1 MYNSSNSLDTIA
13 FENAA
18 VDYQLSQFIDEMLPC
33 EVSRVLVIYTGGTIG
48 MSNTKQN
55 GYVPVPNFLADTL
68 SNQSRFHDLPSL
80 NTVFGRLSRNN
91 SSVNLESLPN
101 TSLNK
106 HLDPAMNGLLSH
118 HTIPP
123 EHATTN
129 GTASGAILPP
139 NTPVNKIRLPCFSH
153 LPNRQG
159 KIPSLITPPSLY
171 GKRIRYSIL
180 EYDPLLDSCNMTMT
194 DWVRIATDIE
204 ANYELFDAFIVLHG
218 TDTMAYTASALSFM
232 LEDLGKTVIIT
243 GSQVPITEIRNDA
256 IDNLLGAL
264 TIAGHFVIPEVCLYF
279 SNKLFRGNR
288 SSKMDAIDF
297 NAFDSPNLPP
307 LVKVG
312 INIDVDWSEVIRPT
326 SLSKFR
332 AHKSMNSNVASL
344 RLFPGITE
352 TTIRTFLA
360 PPIQGVVLETYG
372 AGNAPSTRA
381 DLIAALKEACDRGVI
396 IVNCTQCKRG
406 LVTDAYQTGKVLY
419 SAGVVPGNDMTPEC
433 ALTKLSYLLGH
444 NLPIP
449 KVREMMTKN
458 LRGELTVIQPRT
470 RFSYINR
477 TQALLQLLFR
487 AASNGMLTNTPQTGS
502 RIDVLRPKRT
512 QYQIKQQTQEDMVVI
527 EKQLKATKLEDAR
540 KRAIFTTA
548 GSEASSDSETASR
561 DEGPTPQSA
570 TLPKADDSEV
580 GVGPL
585 STEDQRW
592 IERSLYPLLICGAA
606 GSGDLEGLTKLWDVM
621 TDGQGVSKA
630 AQDLGPGQH
639 EDITT
644 SGYLGGNAVMG
655 GDGAGLS
662 HGDWEG
668 RSPLHIACSAGHLD
682 VVRFLLSH
690 GASIHVRDRLNHT
703 PLYDAVTRGNSVEV
717 VRMLRGTGAH
727 FNDSEV
733 SDLGWKLMIAGTEGD
748 LDRVRL
754 IAEAGYDLNR
764 PLFDQR
770 TVMHIVAAEHRHV
783 LVEYLLTQYP
793 EIDVTLK
800 DRLGRTCVDEAGAC
814 SACSQLFHA
823 K

>member
-1 MYNSSNSLDTIA
+1 MQSTPVPSDSLDTIA

-18 VDYQLSQFIDEMLPC
+18 VDYQLSQYIDEMLPC

-48 MSNTKQN
+48 MSNTKQF
-55 GYVPVPNFLADTL
+55 GYVPVPNFLAETL
-68 SNQSRFHDLPSL
+68 SGQARFHDLPSL
-80 NTVFGRLSRNN
+80 NTVFGRLSRTN
-91 SSVNLESLPN
+91 SSVDLQFKPH
-101 TSLNK
+101 TS
-106 HLDPAMNGLLSH
+106 AMNGLFTH

-123 EHATTN
+123 EQATLN
-129 GTASGAILPP
+129 GTASGATLPP
-139 NTPVNKIRLPCFSH
+139 NTPVNKIRIPCFSH
-153 LPNRQG
+153 LPNSQG

-204 ANYELFDAFIVLHG
+204 ANYQLYDAFIVLHG

-288 SSKMDAIDF
+288 SSKLDAIDF

-312 INIDVDWSEVIRPT
+312 INIDVNWSEVIRPT
-326 SLSKFR
+326 SLSRFR
-332 AHKSMNSNVASL
+332 AHKSMNPNVASL

-381 DLIAALKEACDRGVI
+381 DLIAALKEACDRGVV

-419 SAGVVPGNDMTPEC
+419 NAGVIPGNDMTPEC

-444 NLPIP
+444 NLPIA
-449 KVREMMTKN
+449 KVREMITKN
-458 LRGELTVIQPRT
+458 MRGELTVIHPRT

-477 TQALLQLLFR
+477 THSLLQLLFR
-487 AASNGMLTNTPQTGS
+487 AASNGKLSQNGQP
-502 RIDVLRPKRT
+502 RIASAPTEGQL
-512 QYQIKQQTQEDMVVI
+512 M
-527 EKQLKATKLEDAR
+527 EKQIDQVAQQLKQKTFHLGSNESD
-540 KRAIFTTA
+540 TSSDA
-548 GSEASSDSETASR
+548 GSGAEDL
-561 DEGPTPQSA
+561 
-570 TLPKADDSEV
+570 TLPTGADAQL
-580 GVGPL
+580 GVGSL
-585 STEDQRW
+585 SQEDQRW

-606 GSGDLEGLTKLWDVM
+606 GSGDLEGLKKLWEVM
-621 TDGQGVSKA
+621 ADGQGPNKVS
-630 AQDLGPGQH
+630 QSLGPASNDKTRSASPGF
-639 EDITT
+639 
-644 SGYLGGNAVMG
+644 LGGTAVMG
-655 GDGAGLS
+655 GDGIGMNS
-662 HGDWEG
+662 GDWEG

-682 VVRFLLSH
+682 VVCFLLSH

-703 PLYDAVTRGNSVEV
+703 PLYDAVTRSNNLEV
-717 VRMLRGTGAH
+717 VKVLRETGAH

-733 SDLGWKLMIAGTEGD
+733 SDLGWKLMIAATEGD
-748 LDRVRL
+748 LPRVSM

-770 TVMHIVAAEHRHV
+770 TVMHIVAAEHRHNV
-783 LVEYLLTQYP
+783 LEYLLGKFP
-793 EIDVTLK
+793 EIDVTIK
-800 DRLGRTCVDEAGAC
+800 DRLGRTCIDEAGEC
-814 SACSQLFHA
+814 ESCHA
-823 K
+823 TFLTKSSV